1 MDFLRGE
8 YGVIFSEF
16 ENIDRGDSR
25 GQYFQIQKISHHIH
39 RVKSPQ
45 LFYYIVDIISIY
57 KGTFSKMACID
68 FSLKNI
74 SRLNIS
80 INSVAELF

>member
-39 RVKSPQ
+39 RVKSP
-45 LFYYIVDIISIY
+45 
-57 KGTFSKMACID
+57 
-68 FSLKNI
+68 
-74 SRLNIS
+74 
-80 INSVAELF
+80 